1 MPGLPQFART
11 KEPETMKKVIVTRLQ
26 TIPVQ
31 GVYPDL
37 VMSGMI
43 VEREISVEDG
53 KVIVPVH
60 IPDGF
65 KGDIP
70 AIQRAIEDKIRPLDG
85 VENVL
90 VVLTSERS
98 ASEPASAKM
107 SAPAAPAAPVTAVG
121 AAPRLKKRPTEAK
134 GADNRPE
141 MAPIPGIKTIL
152 AVASGKGGVG
162 KSTCATNIALALSS
176 LGFKVGLLDA
186 DIYGPSAPK
195 LMGIHEQPRIE
206 GDRVFPIEKY
216 GIKVMSMGFFM
227 EEENPVIWRGPM
239 VVSALMQF
247 TREVDWAGDW
257 DALDVLVLD
266 MPPGTGDAQ
275 LTMAQQ
281 TPLTGAVIISTPQDL
296 ALIDARKGLNMF
308 KNVDVPIFGIV
319 ENMSTFICPH
329 CGKPSDIFG
338 HGGAEEDARRLGVPF
353 LGAIPLHMDIR
364 TNSDAGTP
372 VVVSQ
377 PDSTHA
383 AIYKKIALTVAARLF
398 PDVDED

>member
-1 MPGLPQFART
+1 MPGLSSFARPKGT
-11 KEPETMKKVIVTRLQ
+11 DPMKKVILTRLQ

-43 VEREISVEDG
+43 VERELSVEDG
-53 KVIVPVH
+53 KVIVPIH

-70 AIQRAIEDKIRPLDG
+70 AIQQAIEDKIKPLDG
-85 VENVL
+85 VDTVL
-90 VVLTSERS
+90 VVLTSDKSDS
-98 ASEPASAKM
+98 APASQKPTAA
-107 SAPAAPAAPVTAVG
+107 APAAPAAPTTV
-121 AAPRLKKRPTEAK
+121 PRLKKRPSEAK
-134 GADNRPE
+134 GPDNRPQME
-141 MAPIPGIKTIL
+141 PIPGIKTIL

-162 KSTCATNIALALSS
+162 KSTCATNIALALSA

-281 TPLTGAVIISTPQDL
+281 TPLTGAVIVSTPQDL

-308 KNVDVPIFGIV
+308 KNVDVPIFGII

-353 LGAIPLHMDIR
+353 LGAIPLHMEIR
-364 TNSDAGTP
+364 ENSDAGTP

-377 PDSTHA
+377 PDGPHT
-383 AIYKKIALTVAARLF
+383 AIYKKIAIKLAARLF
-398 PDVDED
+398 PETDEAD

>member
-1 MPGLPQFART
+1 
-11 KEPETMKKVIVTRLQ
+11 MKKVILARLQ
-26 TIPVQ
+26 TIPVA
-31 GVYPDL
+31 GVHPNL

-43 VEREISVEDG
+43 VANEIAMEDG
-53 KVIVPVH
+53 KVIIPVH
-60 IPDGF
+60 VPEGF
-65 KGDIP
+65 SGDLP
-70 AIQRAIEDKIRPLDG
+70 AIQQAIEDKIKPLDG
-85 VENVL
+85 VDHVL
-90 VVLTSERS
+90 VVLTSDKS
-98 ASEPASAKM
+98 D
-107 SAPAAPAAPVTAVG
+107 AAPASQTGKVAAAPAPATAPSTPTTI
-121 AAPRLKKRPTEAK
+121 PRLKKRPTEAK
-134 GADNRPE
+134 GPDNRPE
-141 MAPIPGIKTIL
+141 MEPIPGIKAIL

-162 KSTCATNIALALSS
+162 KSTCSTNIALALST
-176 LGFKVGLLDA
+176 LGFRVGLLDA

-247 TREVDWAGDW
+247 TREVDWGG
-257 DALDVLVLD
+257 LDVLVLD

-281 TPLTGAVIISTPQDL
+281 TPLTGAVIVSTPQDL

-308 KNVDVPIFGIV
+308 KNVDVPIYGII

-364 TNSDAGTP
+364 ENSDAGTP

-377 PDSTHA
+377 PDSTHTA
-383 AIYKKIALTVAARLF
+383 LYKKIALNVAARMF
-398 PDVDED
+398 PETDDE

>member
-1 MPGLPQFART
+1 
-11 KEPETMKKVIVTRLQ
+11 MKKIIVSRLQ
-26 TIPVQ
+26 TIPVK
-31 GVYPDL
+31 GVHPDL

-43 VEREISVEDG
+43 VEGEISVDGG
-53 KVIVPVH
+53 KVIIPVH
-60 IPDGF
+60 VPDSFDGNL
-65 KGDIP
+65 
-70 AIQRAIEDKIRPLDG
+70 AELQQAIEDKIKPMEG
-85 VENVL
+85 VENLL
-90 VVLTSERS
+90 VVLTAER
-98 ASEPASAKM
+98 A
-107 SAPAAPAAPVTAVG
+107 AAPAPE
-121 AAPRLKKRPTEAK
+121 APRLRKRPTEAK
-134 GADNRPE
+134 GPDNRPE
-141 MAPIPGIKTIL
+141 MAPIPGIRTIL

-162 KSTCATNIALALSS
+162 KSTTATNLALAIAK

-257 DALDVLVLD
+257 PALDVLVLD

-281 TPLTGAVIISTPQDL
+281 TPLTGAVIVSTPQDL

-353 LGAIPLHMDIR
+353 LGGIPLHMDIR
-364 TNSDAGTP
+364 EHSDAGTP

-383 AIYKKIALTVAARLF
+383 QIYRNIAIKVAARLF
-398 PDVDED
+398 PEDDED

>member
-1 MPGLPQFART
+1 
-11 KEPETMKKVIVTRLQ
+11 
-26 TIPVQ
+26 
-31 GVYPDL
+31 
-37 VMSGMI
+37 
-43 VEREISVEDG
+43 
-53 KVIVPVH
+53 
-60 IPDGF
+60 
-65 KGDIP
+65 
-70 AIQRAIEDKIRPLDG
+70 
-85 VENVL
+85 
-90 VVLTSERS
+90 
-98 ASEPASAKM
+98 
-107 SAPAAPAAPVTAVG
+107 
-121 AAPRLKKRPTEAK
+121 
-134 GADNRPE
+134 

-162 KSTCATNIALALSS
+162 KSTCATNIALGLAS
-176 LGFKVGLLDA
+176 LGFRVGLLDA

-247 TREVDWAGDW
+247 TREVDWGG
-257 DALDVLVLD
+257 LDVLVLD

-308 KNVDVPIFGIV
+308 KNVDVPIYGIV

-364 TNSDAGTP
+364 ENSDAGTP

-383 AIYKKIALTVAARLF
+383 QIYKKIAIKVAARLF
-398 PDVDED
+398 PEDDAE